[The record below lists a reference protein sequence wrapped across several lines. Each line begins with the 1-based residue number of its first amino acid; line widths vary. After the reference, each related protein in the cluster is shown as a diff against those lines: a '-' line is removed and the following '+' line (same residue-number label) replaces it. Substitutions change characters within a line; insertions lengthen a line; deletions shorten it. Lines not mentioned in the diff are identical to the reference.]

1 MICSQ
6 TKSINKIY
14 IHNILFPELIY
25 RITMPN
31 KLPSLI
37 IIMLTTFSIIL
48 ISFIIR
54 QLYLYIAQSYKNHDV
69 NDITIVD
76 RLGSILPYWLPLLEG
91 LQNFGQQ
98 ILPDYPFNVMQIYKK
113 TLMPLVIFY
122 VTHPTLAV
130 IIFFILYYLFV
141 RNKSPIPDRPFIRFN
156 VLQSILLFL
165 INSLLGATFRALPIE
180 FRMSLYGLMMC
191 NTLFWFVLSTI
202 SYSIIKSIEGKYAKI
217 PVISQAVRIQIDNQ
231 L

>member
-1 MICSQ
+1 M
-6 TKSINKIY
+6 
-14 IHNILFPELIY
+14 H
-25 RITMPN
+25 N
-31 KLPSLI
+31 KLPLLI
-37 IIMLTTFSIIL
+37 IIILSILSTIL

-54 QLYLYIAQSYKNHDV
+54 YLYSYMVTSYKNYNV
-69 NDITIVD
+69 NNITLVD
-76 RLGSILPYWLPLLEG
+76 RLSSILPYWLPLLEG

-98 ILPDYPFNVMQIYKK
+98 ILPDYPFNIMQVYKN

-180 FRMSLYGLMMC
+180 FRMSLYGLMLC

-202 SYSIIKSIEGKYAKI
+202 IYSIIKSVEGKYARI

>member
-1 MICSQ
+1 MANQLPIWIIVIIS
-6 TKSINKIY
+6 TLVSGIISI
-14 IHNILFPELIY
+14 LIY
-25 RITMPN
+25 
-31 KLPSLI
+31 
-37 IIMLTTFSIIL
+37 
-48 ISFIIR
+48 
-54 QLYLYIAQSYKNHDV
+54 QLYLYILQNRNNTKKSN
-69 NDITIVD
+69 ITLVD

-98 ILPDYPFNVMQIYKK
+98 ILPDYPFSLMSIYKK
-113 TLMPLVIFY
+113 TLMPIVIFY
-122 VTHPTLAV
+122 VTHPALAF

-141 RNKSPIPDRPFIRFN
+141 RAKSPIPDRPFIRFN

-180 FRMSLYGLMMC
+180 FRMSLYGFMLC

-202 SYSIIKSIEGKYAKI
+202 TYAFIKSIQGKYAQI
-217 PVISQAVRIQIDNQ
+217 PVISQAVKIQINNR

>member
-1 MICSQ
+1 MFNHIFLWTISLL
-6 TKSINKIY
+6 SILVFSILIYQFYIY
-14 IHNILFPELIY
+14 ISKSYSNNKNNI
-25 RITMPN
+25 T
-31 KLPSLI
+31 
-37 IIMLTTFSIIL
+37 
-48 ISFIIR
+48 
-54 QLYLYIAQSYKNHDV
+54 V
-69 NDITIVD
+69 VD
-76 RLGSILPYWLPLLEG
+76 RLSSILPYWLPLLEG

-98 ILPDYPFNVMQIYKK
+98 ILPDYPFHLMSIYKK

-122 VTHPTLAV
+122 VTHPALAFV
-130 IIFFILYYLFV
+130 IFFVLYYLFV
-141 RNKSPIPDRPFIRFN
+141 RAKSPIPDRPFIRFN

-180 FRMSLYGLMMC
+180 FRMSLYGLMLC

-202 SYSIIKSIEGKYAKI
+202 IYSVMKSIQGKYAKI

>member
-1 MICSQ
+1 MHTNLPLWITGLISMLLL
-6 TKSINKIY
+6 TIVG
-14 IHNILFPELIY
+14 LLIY
-25 RITMPN
+25 QIY
-31 KLPSLI
+31 L
-37 IIMLTTFSIIL
+37 
-48 ISFIIR
+48 FIIK
-54 QLYLYIAQSYKNHDV
+54 SSNSDKN
-69 NDITIVD
+69 NINIID

-98 ILPDYPFNVMQIYKK
+98 ILPDYPFSLMSLYKK

-122 VTHPTLAV
+122 VTHPALAF

-141 RNKSPIPDRPFIRFN
+141 RAKSPIPDRPFIRFN
-156 VLQSILLFL
+156 VLQAILLFL

-180 FRMSLYGLMMC
+180 FRMSLYGLMLC

-202 SYSIIKSIEGKYAKI
+202 IYSVIKSIEGRYARI

>member
-1 MICSQ
+1 MHN
-6 TKSINKIY
+6 KSP
-14 IHNILFPELIY
+14 L
-25 RITMPN
+25 
-31 KLPSLI
+31 LI
-37 IIMLTTFSIIL
+37 IIILTILSTIL

-54 QLYLYIAQSYKNHDV
+54 YLYLYIATSYKNYNV
-69 NDITIVD
+69 NNITLLD
-76 RLGSILPYWLPLLEG
+76 RFSSILPYWLPLLEG

-98 ILPDYPFNVMQIYKK
+98 ILPDYPFNIMQIYKK

-180 FRMSLYGLMMC
+180 FRMSLYGLMLC

-202 SYSIIKSIEGKYAKI
+202 VYSIIKSIEGKYARI